1 MRRVASAKADRRG
14 CFGKEESFDLSPALW
29 EEGRKGEE
37 EFYAAGSKAQALRPE

>member
-14 CFGKEESFDLSPALW
+14 CFGKEESFDLSPTLW

-37 EFYAAGSKAQALRPE
+37 EFYAGGSKAQALRPE